1 MSKFIEYSRFIKP
14 KRRVT
19 KVYLHCSAHDGEKT
33 DNAATM
39 DRWHKDRGW
48 RGIGYHFFIR
58 FDGTIEHG
66 RSITRIP
73 AAQAR
78 HNRGSIA
85 ICCHGGQNSKPDAFT
100 EDQFD
105 SLRKICT
112 DIDKAYKGK
121 ITFHGHKEVSAKACP
136 VYDYKSI
143 LGLDKN
149 GYLKKGAVSEDKLVS
164 AGSKTIKAAK
174 SNKDAGGAVIGV
186 GVVGS
191 AKPALEIAK
200 NYTNKTSEWRS
211 VLDTAIDALAW
222 GLNHWPI
229 ALIAVGAILYWN
241 NRSIIKSR
249 IKDELKIGR
258 LNNEP
263 SS

>member
-19 KVYLHCSAHDGEKT
+19 KVYLHCSAHDGIKT

-66 RSITRIP
+66 RSIAKIP

-78 HNRGSIA
+78 NNRGSIA

-100 EDQFD
+100 QEQFD
-105 SLRKICT
+105 SLRHLCA
-112 DIDKAYKGK
+112 DIDEAYGGN
-121 ITFHGHKEVSAKACP
+121 ITFHGHREVAAKACP

-149 GYLKKGAVSEDKLVS
+149 GFMKKGTVSEDKLVS

-174 SNKDAGGAVIGV
+174 SNKDASGAVLGV

-191 AKPALEIAK
+191 AKPALEIVK
-200 NYTNKTSEWRS
+200 NYTDKASEWRG
-211 VLDTAIDALAW
+211 VLDTALEALTW
-222 GLNHWPI
+222 GLSYWPM
-229 ALIAVGAILYWN
+229 ALVAVAGILYWN
-241 NRSIIKSR
+241 NGSIIKAR

-258 LNNEP
+258 LSNEH
-263 SS
+263 SD

>member
-1 MSKFIEYSRFIKP
+1 MSFREYSKFNRP
-14 KRRVT
+14 KRRVSR
-19 KVYLHCSAHDGEKT
+19 VFLHCSAHDGEHT
-33 DNAATM
+33 DNAETIDA
-39 DRWHKDRGW
+39 WHKDRGW
-48 RGIGYHFFIR
+48 SGIGYHFFIR

-66 RSITRIP
+66 RPLNRTP
-73 AAQAR
+73 AAQGGN
-78 HNRGSIA
+78 NRGTIA

-100 EDQFD
+100 QEQFD
-105 SLRKICT
+105 SLKRLCA
-112 DIDKAYKGK
+112 DIDKVYSGK
-121 ITFHGHKEVSAKACP
+121 ITFHGHKEVSRKACP

-149 GYLKKGAVSEDKLVS
+149 GYLKKGAISEDKLVS
-164 AGSKTIKAAK
+164 AGSETIKAAK
-174 SNKDAGGAVIGV
+174 SNKEAGGAVIGV

-200 NYTNKTSEWRS
+200 NYTDKTSEWRS

-258 LNNEP
+258 LENEP
-263 SS
+263 SA